1 MAQNTFERLEKKL
14 LISND
19 KVPEF
24 IEKITPYMNPD
35 EYNKNGQPYMICNLY
50 FDNDNDDVIRTSV
63 MKPKYKEKLRLR
75 SYGVP
80 NSDSTVFIELK
91 KKLNGV
97 GTKRRA
103 KLTLAEAE
111 SYIHTGVHPQKL
123 KYIDEQVLR
132 EIDYFIKVNKVYP
145 KVYISYM
152 RNAYFGKDDSN
163 FRITIDRDIVTR
175 RYDLSLQSGCYGDSL
190 LPQGKTLLEIKFE
203 GVVPLWFSKIFNELG
218 LSFGTYSKYGS
229 EFNEYKKNQV
239 IGLLNTQPKTEVS
252 VQ

>member
-14 LISND
+14 LISNEV
-19 KVPEF
+19 VPKF
-24 IEKITPYMNPD
+24 IEKINPYMNPD
-35 EYNKNGQPYMICNLY
+35 VYNKDGEPYMICNLY
-50 FDNDNDDVIRTSV
+50 FDNDNDDIIRTSV

-75 SYGVP
+75 SYGIP
-80 NSDSTVFIELK
+80 ASDSIVFIELK

-103 KLTLAEAE
+103 KLTLSEAE
-111 SYIHTGVHPQKL
+111 NYIQTGVHPPNL

-132 EIDYFIKVNKVYP
+132 EIDYFIKINKVYP

-152 RNAYFGKDDSN
+152 RNAYFGKDNKD
-163 FRITIDRDIVTR
+163 FRITVDRDIITR
-175 RYDLSLQSGCYGDSL
+175 RYDLSLGAGRYGDSL
-190 LPQGKTLLEIKFE
+190 LPDGKTLLEIKFE
-203 GVVPLWFSKIFNELG
+203 GAVPLWFSNIFNELG

-229 EFNEYKKNQV
+229 EFNSYKKNQ
-239 IGLLNTQPKTEVS
+239 ISALLNTQPKTEVS